1 MSGFPIRTPWDHSL
15 VDSSPRPIAASH
27 VLHRLLVPRHPPFAL
42 DNLTTE
48 NKMLASTV
56 QFSTN
61 DQPTTHS
68 PPPNPPGTHH
78 PTNKAE
84 QQLNSERYKGPGHAW
99 RTETTTRSL

>member
-1 MSGFPIRTPWDHSL
+1 M
-15 VDSSPRPIAASH
+15 
-27 VLHRLLVPRHPPFAL
+27 PRHPPFAL

-68 PPPNPPGTHH
+68 PPPNPQGTTT
-78 PTNKAE
+78 PTNKDSSSTRNGIRDQAMPGVPK
-84 QQLNSERYKGPGHAW
+84 QQPDPS
-99 RTETTTRSL
+99 TTVVLSGSNRVLCTSHQPHHHTPPHHPEGWPY